1 MRVIAAVAT
10 TAAGPANRSATPMI
24 RLEPPFRQATP
35 GDAPALAELVNLAGE
50 GLPLYLWNGMAG
62 PGESAW
68 EVGRRRAMRE
78 TGSFSYRNATVAEV
92 DERVI
97 AALIGYPLPDR
108 PEPIDA
114 DQMPPM
120 FVPLQE
126 LENLAAGTWYVNVL
140 ATLAEYRRRGYG
152 SRLLGVAERLAA
164 AAGRFGLSII
174 VSDANAGA
182 RRLYERHGCVEVAM
196 RPMVKEGWANRG
208 ENWVLLVK
216 RPP

>member
-1 MRVIAAVAT
+1 
-10 TAAGPANRSATPMI
+10 MI
-24 RLEPPFRQATP
+24 QPEPPFRQATP
-35 GDAPALAELVNLAGE
+35 GDAPALAALVNLAGE
-50 GLPLYLWNGMAG
+50 GLPLYLWTSMAET
-62 PGESAW
+62 GENAW
-68 EVGRRRAMRE
+68 DVGRSRALRE

-92 DERVI
+92 NGRVI

-114 DQMPPM
+114 DRMPLM

-126 LENLAAGTWYVNVL
+126 LENLAPGTWYVNVL
-140 ATLAEYRRRGYG
+140 ATFVEYRGRGYG
-152 SRLLGVAERLAA
+152 SRLLGIAERLAA

-182 RRLYERHGCVEVAM
+182 RRLYERCGCVEVAM
-196 RPMVKEGWANRG
+196 RPLVKEGWENPG

-216 RPP
+216 RAGAGA